1 MNQPLS
7 SVFDMPA
14 ATDIAWCPGCGNF
27 AVLRIVK
34 RALEE
39 LGLTPKEVALVSGIG
54 QAAKLPQYANA
65 HMFNGLHGRSLPA
78 ATAIK
83 LANPKLKVLA
93 NSGDGCMLGEGGNHF
108 IHTIRRNPGIV
119 AMIHD
124 NRVYGL
130 TKGQAAPTAARG
142 LKTKLQVD
150 GVFNEPLNP
159 LALAISLNASFVART
174 FCGDQDFSV
183 QILKQALTHRGF
195 AIVDIFAPCVTYNK
209 VNTYAWFKENTYAL
223 EATHPLGDRA
233 EAFRRALETD
243 RLPVG
248 VFYKDE
254 SRPTLEEHLGLTAPD
269 AKPLYDHQVHVQAI
283 KERMGKFR

>member
-1 MNQPLS
+1 MEQTNR
-7 SVFDMPA
+7 FDMPPT
-14 ATDIAWCPGCGNF
+14 TDMAWCPGCGNF

-39 LGLTPKEVALVSGIG
+39 LDLNPQQVALVSGIG
-54 QAAKLPQYANA
+54 QAAKLPQYAKA

-83 LANPKLKVLA
+83 LANPQLKVLA
-93 NSGDGCMLGEGGNHF
+93 VSGDGCMLGEGGNHF
-108 IHTIRRNPGIV
+108 VHTIRRNPGIV

-130 TKGQAAPTAARG
+130 TKGQAAPTAHKG
-142 LKTKLQVD
+142 LKTKLQTD

-174 FCGDQDFSV
+174 FCGDLEGSV
-183 QILKQALTHRGF
+183 ALLKQALLHRGF
-195 AIVDIFAPCVTYNK
+195 AILDMFDPCVTYNK
-209 VNTYAWFKENTYAL
+209 VNTYAWYKENTYAL
-223 EATHPLGDRA
+223 EPTHPTNDRV

-243 RLPVG
+243 RLPTG
-248 VFYKDE
+248 VFYKDD
-254 SRPTLEEHLGLTAPD
+254 SRPTLEEHLGLTAPG
-269 AKPLYDHQVHVQAI
+269 AKPLFQHEVHVDAI
-283 KERMGKFR
+283 RERIEGFR